1 VSGRGFFGG
10 PGFGGPGFGGHG
22 WGGPGFGEHGGG
34 EHGWGGP
41 GGGGHGWGGPG
52 GHGWGGP
59 GWGGPGFGGH
69 SWGGPGSGGHSW
81 GGPGS
86 GGPGWGGHG
95 FGGRRKRV
103 VVGTA
108 ALLLDGPANA
118 EQIAQR
124 VSEATDGALTPPEGV
139 VEFAIGLLAG
149 RGFVTVS
156 DGVATLTELGTN
168 VLAWKGISSETIHAK
183 LARVAKFGDVIKIRK
198 GLFELAGLART
209 IVWTGTDAQKEKLA
223 EARTKV
229 LAAITEAK
237 QSLHSALAES

>member
-41 GGGGHGWGGPG
+41 GGGEHGWGGPG

-69 SWGGPGSGGHSW
+69 GW

-168 VLAWKGISSETIHAK
+168 VLAWKGISSETIHAR

>member
-1 VSGRGFFGG
+1 VFGGGFSGG

-22 WGGPGFGEHGGG
+22 WGGPGFGGP
-34 EHGWGGP
+34 GWGGP

-52 GHGWGGP
+52 GGGPGFGGHGWGGPGFGGP
-59 GWGGPGFGGH
+59 GWGGPGGGEH
-69 SWGGPGSGGHSW
+69 GWGGPGG
-81 GGPGS
+81 
-86 GGPGWGGHG
+86 GGHG
-95 FGGRRKRV
+95 FHWRRKRV
-103 VVGTA
+103 VIGTA

-118 EQIAQR
+118 EQIVQR
-124 VSEATDGALTPPEGV
+124 VSEATDGALHPPQEI
-139 VEFAIGLLAG
+139 VELAIGHLAG

-156 DGVATLTELGTN
+156 DGVATLTEQGTN
-168 VLAWKGISSETIHAK
+168 VLAWKGISSEGIHAR
-183 LARVAKFGDVIKIRK
+183 LAQAAKFGDVIKIRR

-209 IVWTGTDAQKEKLA
+209 IVWSGTDAQKEKLA

>member
-1 VSGRGFFGG
+1 MSGRGFFGG

-22 WGGPGFGEHGGG
+22 WGGPGFGGPGFG

-41 GGGGHGWGGPG
+41 GSGGPG
-52 GHGWGGP
+52 FGEHGWGGP
-59 GWGGPGFGGH
+59 GWGGPGF
-69 SWGGPGSGGHSW
+69 
-81 GGPGS
+81 
-86 GGPGWGGHG
+86 GGHG

-118 EQIAQR
+118 EQIVQR

-183 LARVAKFGDVIKIRK
+183 LARVAKFGDFIKIRR
-198 GLFELAGLART
+198 GLFELGGLART
-209 IVWTGTDAQKEKLA
+209 IVWSGTDAQKEKLA